1 MYYEVIIDQFYWE
14 NVQEYVLHGY
24 IIDQFYWENVQEYV
38 IHGYN

>member
-1 MYYEVIIDQFYWE
+1 MVIIDQFYWE
-14 NVQEYVLHGY
+14 NVQEYALQYMV